1 MVDATGRVRPAGPRR
16 GPGQAATWRI
26 IGSLSLAFVLVM
38 GASQTLGLVARQ
50 QTTAEKTYDHV
61 VVRKLQLATGS
72 ASVRVRAGEDGR
84 VVVRRNLNYTFRAPR
99 FSTVIE
105 GDVLSVA
112 VSCRQPLPFLGC
124 GAEIE
129 LDVPQ
134 GTEVSGSVDS
144 GSVDVA
150 DLSGE
155 VRLDATS
162 GALYLRRLSGE
173 VRARTTSG
181 MVEGTELTAARVEA
195 STTSGSV
202 ELDFVRAPHAVD
214 VSTSSGSATMTLPKG
229 SRYAFSGQVG
239 SGSRSIDPDLA
250 DASSPDSLHA
260 SVTSGSLR
268 IGYRGDGS
276 SG

>member
-1 MVDATGRVRPAGPRR
+1 MADATGEARPAGPR
-16 GPGQAATWRI
+16 GVPGRAATWRI
-26 IGSLSLAFVLVM
+26 IGSLSLAFLLVT
-38 GASQTLGLVARQ
+38 AVSQTLGLVARQ
-50 QTTAEKTYDHV
+50 QKTEQKTYDHV

-72 ASVRVRAGEDGR
+72 ASVQVRAGKDDR
-84 VVVRRNLNYTFRAPR
+84 VVVRRNLNYTFRAPQV
-99 FSTVIE
+99 STVIE
-105 GDVLSVA
+105 GDVLVVG
-112 VSCRQPLPFLGC
+112 VSCRQPLPFLSC

-129 LDVPQ
+129 LEVPQ
-134 GTEVSGSVDS
+134 GTGVTGSVDS

-173 VRARTTSG
+173 VHTRTTSG
-181 MVEGTELTAARVEA
+181 MVQGTELGSGRVEA
-195 STTSGSV
+195 SSTSGSV

-214 VSTSSGSATMTLPKG
+214 VSTTSGSATMTLPKG

-239 SGSRSIDPDLA
+239 SGSRSVDPNLS
-250 DASSPDSLHA
+250 DASSPDSLRA
-260 SVTSGSLR
+260 SVASGSLR
-268 IGYRGDGS
+268 IGYREDGR